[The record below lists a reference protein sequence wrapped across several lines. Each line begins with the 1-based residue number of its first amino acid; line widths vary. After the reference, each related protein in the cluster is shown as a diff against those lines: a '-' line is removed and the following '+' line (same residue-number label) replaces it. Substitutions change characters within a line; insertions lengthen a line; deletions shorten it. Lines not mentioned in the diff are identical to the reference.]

1 MTVITQAF
9 VRAAGIRART
19 LGMTDHPVVV
29 IEHPIASKT
38 RSQIQAM
45 ARASAAEIAR
55 GLVS

>member
-9 VRAAGIRART
+9 VRSAEIRART

-38 RSQIQAM
+38 QGQIQAT
-45 ARASAAEIAR
+45 ARARAEEIAQ
-55 GLVS
+55 GLVR